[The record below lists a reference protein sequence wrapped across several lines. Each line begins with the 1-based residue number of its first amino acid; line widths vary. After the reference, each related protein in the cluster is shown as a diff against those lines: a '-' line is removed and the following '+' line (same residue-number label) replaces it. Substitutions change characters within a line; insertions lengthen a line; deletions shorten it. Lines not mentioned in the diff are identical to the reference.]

1 MQQKRIFISFLA
13 CLLIL
18 LILSGFWF
26 GKKKEKLKVYKIGAI
41 LPLTGNV
48 ALFGQWHKQGFVI
61 ALDRIKKEK
70 ILKGKEIKII
80 YGDSKNLAKEGVT
93 LMNKFISVYK
103 VPVVISAMSGVSK
116 PLIPIADKNDVVLF
130 LIDVTYPRI
139 TEESPMV
146 FRHFIQSDRE
156 AKALAEYAIET
167 LGIKRFATLYLE
179 DETGLGAKS
188 AFRHEVESHGGTITC
203 EESFTKT
210 GLDFRSQ
217 ITKILQTT
225 PEAVFIFGYGKS
237 WSIVTKQL
245 IEAGFEGQIL
255 ANTVMW
261 FPVFRKPLGKGAE
274 GIIFT
279 MPALDIKSNDPEV
292 KYFVTEY
299 KKRFHADPP
308 LEAAYAYDALMLISK
323 AISEKGYSA
332 EGIRKGL
339 LQLKNFHGAFGKIS
353 ISPSGEIETP
363 ILIAQVKQSHIV
375 ILQKIEK

>member
-210 GLDFRSQ
+210 GLDFQFWNSP
-217 ITKILQTT
+217 KSL
-225 PEAVFIFGYGKS
+225 VF
-237 WSIVTKQL
+237 L
-245 IEAGFEGQIL
+245 P
-255 ANTVMW
+255 N
-261 FPVFRKPLGKGAE
+261 
-274 GIIFT
+274 
-279 MPALDIKSNDPEV
+279 
-292 KYFVTEY
+292 
-299 KKRFHADPP
+299 
-308 LEAAYAYDALMLISK
+308 
-323 AISEKGYSA
+323 
-332 EGIRKGL
+332 
-339 LQLKNFHGAFGKIS
+339 
-353 ISPSGEIETP
+353 
-363 ILIAQVKQSHIV
+363 
-375 ILQKIEK
+375 